1 MTTEIEPVKLFQ
13 NVEHDSWNSAADY
26 ASKEIFVL
34 STSFT
39 SSIPKIRDWFDEM
52 VQDFF
57 NKQGRTATSEWMI
70 LGAKALKWGRLEGW
84 DITQQELIETLVR
97 KQRDYGHHNIAMFGR
112 DGLLIRVHDKIARLE
127 NLVGRG
133 AEAANEPIRDTVLD
147 IAGYSTIGIMWDR
160 KQFLLE
166 LI

>member
-13 NVEHDSWNSAADY
+13 NIEHDSWNSAADY

>member
-1 MTTEIEPVKLFQ
+1 MTIDIEPVKLFQ

-52 VQDFF
+52 VAKFF
-57 NKQGRTATSEWMI
+57 NKGGTATSEWMI
-70 LGAKALKWGRLEGW
+70 LGAKALKWGRLNGW
-84 DITQQELIETLVR
+84 EITQAELIETLVR

-127 NLVGRG
+127 NLVNNGT
-133 AEAANEPIRDTVLD
+133 EASNEPIRDTVLD

-166 LI
+166 LR

>member
-97 KQRDYGHHNIAMFGR
+97 KQRDYGHHNIGMFGR

>member
-1 MTTEIEPVKLFQ
+1 MTPPQIDIKLFQ
-13 NVEHDSWNSAADY
+13 TVEHDSWNSAADY

-34 STSFT
+34 AQPLT
-39 SSIPKIRDWFDEM
+39 SSIPQIRDSFDEM
-52 VQDFF
+52 VKDFF
-57 NKQGRTATSEWMI
+57 NQGGTAVSEWMI
-70 LGAKALKWGRLEGW
+70 LGARALKWGRLEGW
-84 DITQQELIETLVR
+84 DITQEELIETLIR

-127 NLVGRG
+127 NLVKNGT
-133 AEAANEPIRDTVLD
+133 EASNEPIRDTVLD

-166 LI
+166 LS

>member
-1 MTTEIEPVKLFQ
+1 MNKELDSIKLFQ
-13 NVEHDSWNSAADY
+13 NVQHDSWNSAADY

-34 STSFT
+34 STSIN
-39 SSIPKIRDWFDEM
+39 SSIPDIRDWFDGM
-52 VQDFF
+52 VEKFF
-57 NKQGRTATSEWMI
+57 GKGSVAVSEWMV

-84 DITQQELIETLVR
+84 GITQQELIETLIR
-97 KQRDYGHHNIAMFGR
+97 KQRDYGHQNIAMFGR

-127 NLVGRG
+127 NLVTRE

-147 IAGYSTIGIMWDR
+147 IAGYSTIGVMWDR

-166 LI
+166 LV

>member
-70 LGAKALKWGRLEGW
+70 LGAKALAIGSTDLEA
-84 DITQQELIETLVR
+84 VF
-97 KQRDYGHHNIAMFGR
+97 KQIAF
-112 DGLLIRVHDKIARLE
+112 DKVFDKAAVTSKVKSEEEARLQAKRDAAIVSGATSGKQTTAPVSAAPKSVFE
-127 NLVGRG
+127 AFEQAKRTLNL
-133 AEAANEPIRDTVLD
+133 
-147 IAGYSTIGIMWDR
+147 
-160 KQFLLE
+160 
-166 LI
+166 

>member
-1 MTTEIEPVKLFQ
+1 MTINIDTVKLFQ
-13 NVEHDSWNSAADY
+13 NIEHDSWNSAADY

-34 STSFT
+34 SQSFT
-39 SSIPKIRDWFDEM
+39 SSIPQIRDWFDEM
-52 VQDFF
+52 VTKFF
-57 NKQGRTATSEWMI
+57 GKGGIATSEWMV
-70 LGAKALKWGRLEGW
+70 LGAKALKWGRLNGW
-84 DITQQELIETLVR
+84 EITHQELIETLVR
-97 KQRDYGHHNIAMFGR
+97 KQRDYGHQNIAMFGR

-127 NLVGRG
+127 NLVTRE

-166 LI
+166 LR

>member
-26 ASKEIFVL
+26 ASKEIFSL

-160 KQFLLE
+160 KQFLLK

>member
-1 MTTEIEPVKLFQ
+1 MNKELDSVKLFQ
-13 NVEHDSWNSAADY
+13 NIEHDSWNSAADY

-52 VQDFF
+52 VKDFF
-57 NKQGRTATSEWMI
+57 NKYERTATSEWMI
-70 LGAKALKWGRLEGW
+70 LGAKALKWGRLEGY
-84 DITQQELIETLVR
+84 DITQQELIDTLVR
-97 KQRDYGHHNIAMFGR
+97 KQRDYGHQNIAMFGR

-127 NLVGRG
+127 NLAGR
-133 AEAANEPIRDTVLD
+133 EAANEPIRDTVLD

-166 LI
+166 LV